1 MLLLTTSVLVA
12 GMSDFNY
19 LHTNC
24 MEITVEL
31 GCDKYPTEAELY
43 PEWKRNKEALL
54 SFMES
59 VSVCVRG
66 QQVLV
71 WFSGVTETSLPLPGP
86 SGD

>member
-1 MLLLTTSVLVA
+1 
-12 GMSDFNY
+12 MSDFNY

-31 GCDKYPTEAELY
+31 GCDKFPSEGELY

-59 VSVCVRG
+59 VSVLCLCEANRY
-66 QQVLV
+66 
-71 WFSGVTETSLPLPGP
+71 WFDLEAGVGNNIDTL
-86 SGD
+86 

>member
-1 MLLLTTSVLVA
+1 
-12 GMSDFNY
+12 MSDFNY

-31 GCDKYPTEAELY
+31 GCDKFPSEGELY

-59 VSVCVRG
+59 VR
-66 QQVLV
+66 VLCLSARLDGTM
-71 WFSGVTETSLPLPGP
+71 FGLTICSNRDTETESSAISLV
-86 SGD
+86 

>member
-1 MLLLTTSVLVA
+1 
-12 GMSDFNY
+12 MSDFNY

-31 GCDKYPTEAELY
+31 GCDKFPSEGELY

-59 VSVCVRG
+59 VR
-66 QQVLV
+66 VLCLSARLNGTR
-71 WFSGVTETSLPLPGP
+71 FGLTISSNRDTETESSAISLV
-86 SGD
+86 